1 MYGGRGGVTSNV
13 WRSGWGYI
21 KCMEVGV
28 GKHQMY
34 GGRGGGTSNV
44 WRSEWGTSIN
54 GGRGGG
60 TSNVWLKY

>member
-1 MYGGRGGVTSNV
+1 
-13 WRSGWGYI
+13 
-21 KCMEVGV
+21 
-28 GKHQMY
+28 MY

-54 GGRGGG
+54 GGWGGG